1 MNGYSYMQ
9 WKVAM
14 AQMQDANLAA
24 TEITEQGKPTRPE
37 ARKIAERQLDYYFQ
51 LVEADLNYRR
61 KLHAERSQPMTT
73 EYPPIC
79 IISPSEFDPGT
90 AQRSGSI
97 RPARNSARTNIAH
110 PSKHRDLSISVPPF
124 TSTSCAPGRS

>member
-1 MNGYSYMQ
+1 MNGYSYMH

-37 ARKIAERQLDYYFQ
+37 ARKIAERQLDYYFE

-61 KLHAERSQPMTT
+61 KLHAERSQP
-73 EYPPIC
+73 
-79 IISPSEFDPGT
+79 
-90 AQRSGSI
+90 
-97 RPARNSARTNIAH
+97 
-110 PSKHRDLSISVPPF
+110 
-124 TSTSCAPGRS
+124 